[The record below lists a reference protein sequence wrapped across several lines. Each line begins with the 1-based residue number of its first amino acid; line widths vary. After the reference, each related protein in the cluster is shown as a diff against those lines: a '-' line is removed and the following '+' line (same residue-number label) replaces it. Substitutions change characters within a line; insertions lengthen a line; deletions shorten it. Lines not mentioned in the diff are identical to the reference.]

1 MTVQLGDK
9 VSVEYVGKLEDDTIF
24 DSSEKHGQP
33 LKFKVGEGQVI
44 KGFDKGVLGMSVG
57 EEKKIEIEPAE
68 GYGERNEGLKQ
79 EVPKEAL
86 GEGVDPKVGQGLVA
100 NLPNGQKVPAEV
112 VAVNEKT
119 ITIDL
124 NHPLAGK
131 KLKFFVKLVDIGY

>member
-1 MTVQLGDK
+1 MTVQLGDV
-9 VSVEYVGKLEDDTIF
+9 VSVEYVGKLEDGTVF

-33 LKFKVGEGQVI
+33 LKFKVGDGQVI

-57 EEKKIEIEPAE
+57 QEKKIDIEPEE

-86 GEGVDPKVGQGLVA
+86 GDDVDPKVGQGLVA

-112 VAVNEKT
+112 VEVKEKT

-131 KLKFFVKLVDIGY
+131 KLQFFVKLIDIGY

>member
-1 MTVQLGDK
+1 MTVQIGDL
-9 VSVEYVGKLEDDTIF
+9 VTVEYVGKLDDGTIF

-33 LKFKVGEGQVI
+33 LKFKAGEGQVI

-57 EEKKIEIEPAE
+57 QEKVLDIPPEE
-68 GYGERNEGLKQ
+68 GYGERNEQLKQ

-86 GEGVDPKVGQGLVA
+86 GDEVEPKVGQGLIA

-131 KLKFFVKLVDIGY
+131 TLHFAVKLVDIGV